1 MQARRAQWQPPLD
14 NDPDDLRPIYITT
27 ERLEGSIRAA
37 RVDRQ
42 SAADELELL
51 RGSQPPHA
59 HRGSQPPHAS
69 ATSPAEHAAE
79 SSVPGLAD
87 DNILADFFGGWG
99 SHIMGGYGRPLPI
112 WAGQRVA
119 RLREGWGRGNLEQLT
134 GAQVEELASC
144 MQDIMEDLGALAM
157 HEIEEDDGLVDHADP
172 ARYWP
177 TAQGTPI
184 TRLTIEAYIAEGL
197 GRVERLQQKP
207 GKSGEQ

>member
-99 SHIMGGYGRPLPI
+99 SHIMGGGVFGMQ
-112 WAGQRVA
+112 WAGAIPCADSPWPHASSARV
-119 RLREGWGRGNLEQLT
+119 NT
-134 GAQVEELASC
+134 C
-144 MQDIMEDLGALAM
+144 
-157 HEIEEDDGLVDHADP
+157 
-172 ARYWP
+172 
-177 TAQGTPI
+177 T
-184 TRLTIEAYIAEGL
+184 
-197 GRVERLQQKP
+197 
-207 GKSGEQ
+207 